1 MSNLQSL
8 IDKVR
13 VDTERAC
20 DEILAENKIECD
32 NLMAKRAKEA
42 DAEYNEIIEKAHS
55 EASILRDR
63 MVSSEELKI
72 RNKKLNA
79 KQESIDSIL
88 KELYSK
94 LLNLNEKKYLQY
106 LKNGL
111 STIDEVEGAEVIVS
125 EKYRKSSE
133 KIIKDMGHDFKISQ
147 ETLKENDGFKVIKG
161 KVTMDF
167 TYLKVIDFYKEDL
180 EKIII
185 KEFLNRENH
194 E

>member
-1 MSNLQSL
+1 VSNLQSL